1 MAVRFLF
8 EALQKAIDEEMERE
22 KRVVLIGEDI
32 GHYGGSYKVTQGLYG
47 KYGKHRVIDTP
58 IAEYSFVG
66 AAVGAAATGLIPV
79 VEGMNMAF
87 ILLAYSQISNNMG
100 MLCAT
105 SGGHFQVPM
114 VLRGPGGIGK
124 QLGAEHSQRL
134 ESYFQSVPGL
144 QIVTC
149 STPYNA
155 KGLLKSAIRSK
166 NPILFIEH
174 VLLYN
179 LKGEVP
185 DNDYLLPLEKAE
197 LVREGSDI
205 TVLTYSRQ
213 RYNVI
218 QAVKVLVEEGYDPE
232 VIDLISLKPFDM
244 ETIGKSIQK
253 THKVLIV
260 EECMMTGGISNVLQS
275 LIIDNFFDALDAAP
289 LILSSPNVPTPY
301 TGPLEEATVVQTIDI
316 IESIEYGI
324 TGKPPKPR
332 TAKK

>member
-1 MAVRFLF
+1 MTVRFLF
-8 EALQKAIDEEMERE
+8 EALQKAVDEEMERDN
-22 KRVVLIGEDI
+22 RVVLLGEDI
-32 GHYGGSYKVTQGLYG
+32 GHYGGSYKVTQGLYD
-47 KYGKHRVIDTP
+47 KYGPHRVIDTP

-87 ILLAYSQISNNMG
+87 ILLAYSQIANNMG

-144 QIVTC
+144 QIITC

-179 LKGEVP
+179 VKGEVP
-185 DNDYLLPLEKAE
+185 DTDYVLPLEKAE
-197 LVREGSDI
+197 LIREGKDLTI
-205 TVLTYSRQ
+205 LTYSRQ
-213 RYNVI
+213 RYNVM
-218 QAVKVLVEEGYDPE
+218 QAVKVVSEQGYDPE
-232 VIDLISLKPFDM
+232 VIDLISLKPFDL
-244 ETIGKSIQK
+244 ETIGKSIKK

-260 EECMMTGGISNVLQS
+260 EECMMTGGISNVLHG
-275 LIIDNFFDALDAAP
+275 LIIDNFFDDLDAP
-289 LILSSPNVPTPY
+289 PSCLSSPNVPTPY
-301 TGPLEEATVVQTIDI
+301 AGPLEEMTVVQTNDI
-316 IESIEYGI
+316 VESIKSI
-324 TGKPPKPR
+324 VKPLSAVASK
-332 TAKK
+332 